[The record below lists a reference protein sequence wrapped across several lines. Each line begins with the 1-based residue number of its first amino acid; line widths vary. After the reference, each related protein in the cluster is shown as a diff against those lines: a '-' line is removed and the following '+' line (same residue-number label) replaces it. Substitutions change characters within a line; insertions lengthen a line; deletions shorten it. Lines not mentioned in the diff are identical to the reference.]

1 MRVLIADDH
10 RLILEGVRRALQE
23 ADDIEIVG
31 EAQTGSE
38 VLPLV
43 ARTKPDIAM
52 LDLRMPGMDGLTC
65 LDRIKARHPEVKVII
80 LSVSI
85 DPELIRTVLS
95 RGASAYIVKS
105 VNPSDLPSALRQVLA
120 GTFFSVAGLP
130 EASQESA
137 AVKEAGLTERE
148 LVILK
153 AVAQGMSNDAIAKQL
168 WIAQQT
174 VKFHLTNIY
183 RKLAVANRT
192 EATRYAYQHG
202 LIENPVL
209 DGA

>member
-10 RLILEGVRRALQE
+10 RLILEGIRRALQE

-65 LDRIKARHPEVKVII
+65 LDRIRARHPGVKVII

-130 EASQESA
+130 EASAESA

-209 DGA
+209 DVQ